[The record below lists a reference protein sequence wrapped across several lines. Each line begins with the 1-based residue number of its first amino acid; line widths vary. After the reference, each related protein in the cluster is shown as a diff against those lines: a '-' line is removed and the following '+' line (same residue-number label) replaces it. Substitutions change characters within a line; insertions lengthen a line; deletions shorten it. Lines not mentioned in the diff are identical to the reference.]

1 MASPPSPGQQ
11 VQPTAPGQ
19 QTVSTPQPGPGQQV
33 PTTPQPGTGQQV
45 QPPTGTGQTPDA
57 TAQTPDATA
66 QTPDATGAQLSESV
80 SEIFGLSDLEWYLIA
95 EIEKIEN
102 QIVDLKDELFGN
114 LVVPERPKKI
124 FRNITKRCLVEMDCL
139 MKSKLSGRRQ
149 TELRMNVEKKLDM
162 LRNEVSKLRNLTN
175 GVNRI
180 NTGNNDHVCRDV
192 KNYYFQSGIAEL

>member
-1 MASPPSPGQQ
+1 MASPSTDQLALSTPQPDPGQQ
-11 VQPTAPGQ
+11 VE
-19 QTVSTPQPGPGQQV
+19 TPP
-33 PTTPQPGTGQQV
+33 
-45 QPPTGTGQTPDA
+45 GQTPDA
-57 TAQTPDATA
+57 TGQAPDTTSQTAND
-66 QTPDATGAQLSESV
+66 TGAQLSDSD
-80 SEIFGLSDLEWYLIA
+80 SDIFGLSDLEWYLVA

-102 QIVDLKDELFGN
+102 QIVDLKNELFGN
-114 LVVPERPKKI
+114 IVVPERPKKI

-180 NTGNNDHVCRDV
+180 NTGNNEHVCRDV
-192 KNYYFQSGIAEL
+192 KNLYFQTGISDL